1 MPSIKLVKK
10 EFFWDVRVI
19 HASSASDK
27 NDVLFTLT
35 LNTVDDYG
43 QEQKIMVEMGPK
55 DLDKCIAALKQKI

>member
-1 MPSIKLVKK
+1 MPAIKLVKK
-10 EFFWDVRVI
+10 DFFWDVRVV

-43 QEQKIMVEMGPK
+43 QDTKIMLEMKPK
-55 DLDKCIAALKQKI
+55 ELDKCIAALKKKI